1 MAYNRNSKHR
11 GNDRYQGDK
20 RKSKRNKRQPNKR
33 MKYSGK
39 RPSNMSVYINEGEDQ
54 TRAIKRFIKKC
65 KKEKIIEGVRER
77 RYFVKPSTKRRLAEK
92 KRQQTLKKLQRERSK
107 QVSTFIA
114 SRRFVLLATIY
125 LRSKQ

>member
-20 RKSKRNKRQPNKR
+20 RKNKRTRRAPNKR
-33 MKYSGK
+33 IKYSGN

-54 TRAIKRFIKKC
+54 MKAIKRFIKKC
-65 KKEKIIEGVRER
+65 KKEKIIEDVRER

-92 KRQQTLKKLQRERSK
+92 NRQQTLKKLRREQEK
-107 QVSTFIA
+107 
-114 SRRFVLLATIY
+114 
-125 LRSKQ
+125 

>member
-1 MAYNRNSKHR
+1 MAYNRTSKHR

-54 TRAIKRFIKKC
+54 ARAIKRFIKKC

-92 KRQQTLKKLQRERSK
+92 KRQQTLKKLQRERNK
-107 QVSTFIA
+107 
-114 SRRFVLLATIY
+114 
-125 LRSKQ
+125 